1 MLATIQPFFTLS
13 KCLRVTTFLVP
24 GVCLFVGRK
33 GGRRE
38 EEGGGGRR
46 RKEEEGGRRKVKGW
60 SMGQQQCWMNVGM
73 QFNKSR

>member
-24 GVCLFVGRK
+24 GVCLFVGRR

-38 EEGGGGRR
+38 EEGGGERR
-46 RKEEEGGRRKVKGW
+46 RKEEGGGGGGGRREEESEGVEHGTTTVLDEW
-60 SMGQQQCWMNVGM
+60 
-73 QFNKSR
+73 